1 MRKLIEKNRRN
12 SKRFALILLMA
23 ILLLLGTSCGT
34 PLVETKSSGKVAN
47 ERGKQAEKTEVVL
60 IACPID
66 GIQVNQEI
74 ARQRPIAVMVENL
87 STIRP
92 QAGLEKACIVFE
104 ALAEG
109 GITRFV
115 AIYGHEDVTE
125 IGPVRSARPY
135 YVQIARGFDAI
146 YAHAGGSKTGM
157 ETIGISGIADL
168 DQFRYA
174 KAYRRVSGIR
184 MPHNLFTDTSK
195 IREIAAEAGFK
206 NSAVYEG
213 FRHKADIPLNK
224 RPQTQ
229 NISINFSSADY
240 RVEYQYDRN
249 SNSYLRFN
257 GGKPHI
263 DRISGKQ
270 IQPKNVLVVYAVTG
284 GIPGEVGTLDIG
296 VVGSGPVTVFQ
307 DGTTTKGI
315 WKKASPKNQ
324 FDFFDGNGREI
335 ALNAGQTWVEIVKP
349 DTAVTYE
356 SREQGEKTED

>member
-1 MRKLIEKNRRN
+1 MSKLAEKNRRN
-12 SKRFALILLMA
+12 SKRFALILLIA
-23 ILLLLGTSCGT
+23 TLLLFGTSCSKNLLRIKEPGRI
-34 PLVETKSSGKVAN
+34 KSQSG
-47 ERGKQAEKTEVVL
+47 EQAKKTEVAL
-60 IACPID
+60 AACPID
-66 GIQVNQEI
+66 GIQVDQEM

-92 QAGLEKACIVFE
+92 QSGLDKACVVFE

-115 AIYGHEDVTE
+115 AIYLHQDAGEV
-125 IGPVRSARPY
+125 GPVRSARPY

-157 ETIGISGIADL
+157 ETIGSSGIADL

-184 MPHNLFTDTSK
+184 MPHNLFTDISR
-195 IREIAAEAGFK
+195 IREVAAQAGFK
-206 NSAVYEG
+206 NSAVYAG
-213 FRHKADIPLNK
+213 FKHKVDVPLDK
-224 RPQTQ
+224 RPLTQ
-229 NISINFSSADY
+229 HISINFSSAAY
-240 RVEYQYDRN
+240 RVEYRYDRN

-257 GGKPHI
+257 GGKPHT

-270 IQPKNVLVVYAVTG
+270 IQPKNVVVVYAVTRD
-284 GIPGEVGTLDIG
+284 IPGEVGTLDIG
-296 VVGSGPVTVFQ
+296 VVGSGPVIVFR

-324 FDFFDGNGREI
+324 FRFFDGSGREI
-335 ALNAGQTWVEIVKP
+335 ALNAGQSWVEVVKS
-349 DTAVTYE
+349 DTTVTYE
-356 SREQGEKTED
+356 SGKLEDR